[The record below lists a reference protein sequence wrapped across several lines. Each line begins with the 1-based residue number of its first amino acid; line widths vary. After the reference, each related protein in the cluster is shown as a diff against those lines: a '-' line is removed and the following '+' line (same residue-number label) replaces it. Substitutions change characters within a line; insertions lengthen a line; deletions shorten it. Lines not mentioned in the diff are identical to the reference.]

1 MTSSETGITLLDRKR
16 GNIKCQL
23 TKMANALQKQTD
35 LSIPELQAKLDVV
48 LKLQDKFELLKN
60 DYYGIANDTKYAEAE
75 PSLNSLEDDLQ
86 DFEQKHHTLLH
97 KYSTPST
104 NYKTDL
110 ETLGPDLNSSQIL
123 SHSEPDSSSENARV
137 SFHTNGNNSILINT
151 AIVYVRDSEG
161 IRQPLRAILDCASE
175 SSFISSKSAEA
186 LGLQKEKDFYMDD
199 CLSGS
204 SELTE
209 FETLQMELKQLL
221 QRGGMT
227 LHKWCTNLSPTNSK
241 EFPLDRNSEEIQ
253 VKTLGMIWNSKIT
266 AATPNSLR
274 TSSTVTDQCYT
285 NELKPM
291 PKVTLKL
298 NIDSNFIDNF
308 LDRTNNFHKLIRILA
323 FILRFIKNCKPGVKQ
338 TLALTLEEYG
348 LAEIFLIKHFQAGY
362 FSTEIASLKKGSSV
376 LPSSKLRFLNP
387 FIDRE
392 GLLRVG
398 GRISHS
404 NVSWNQ
410 KHPIILP
417 AGNKLVKLIFQY
429 YHKRDFHLGQQALL
443 NTVRLKYWPL
453 GGRSIARRVVHECVE
468 CFKNN
473 PVIANQIMGDLPPE
487 RITPSSAFQNAGLD
501 LCGPFLIKY
510 KGQRKGTDGN
520 VRVVDVRTPRG
531 NYTGDLFQKFV
542 FCQ

>member
-1 MTSSETGITLLDRKR
+1 
-16 GNIKCQL
+16 
-23 TKMANALQKQTD
+23 
-35 LSIPELQAKLDVV
+35 
-48 LKLQDKFELLKN
+48 
-60 DYYGIANDTKYAEAE
+60 
-75 PSLNSLEDDLQ
+75 
-86 DFEQKHHTLLH
+86 
-97 KYSTPST
+97 
-104 NYKTDL
+104 
-110 ETLGPDLNSSQIL
+110 
-123 SHSEPDSSSENARV
+123 
-137 SFHTNGNNSILINT
+137 
-151 AIVYVRDSEG
+151 
-161 IRQPLRAILDCASE
+161 
-175 SSFISSKSAEA
+175 
-186 LGLQKEKDFYMDD
+186 
-199 CLSGS
+199 
-204 SELTE
+204 
-209 FETLQMELKQLL
+209 MELKQLL

-227 LHKWCTNLSPTNSK
+227 LHKWCTNLSPTNAK

-376 LPSSKLRFLNP
+376 PQSSKLRFLNP

-410 KHPIILP
+410 KHPLILP

-473 PVIANQIMGDLPPE
+473 PVIANQIMGDLKE
-487 RITPSSAFQNAGLD
+487 
-501 LCGPFLIKY
+501 
-510 KGQRKGTDGN
+510 
-520 VRVVDVRTPRG
+520 
-531 NYTGDLFQKFV
+531 
-542 FCQ
+542 

>member
-1 MTSSETGITLLDRKR
+1 MTSSETGITLLNRKR

-35 LSIPELQAKLDVV
+35 LSIHELQAKLDVV

-60 DYYGIANDTKYAEAE
+60 DYYGIANDTEYAEAE

-86 DFEQKHHTLLH
+86 DFEQRHHTLLH

-110 ETLGPDLNSSQIL
+110 ETLGPDLNSSQIVGN
-123 SHSEPDSSSENARV
+123 SEPDSSSENARV

-151 AIVYVRDSEG
+151 AIVYVKDSEG

-175 SSFISSKSAEA
+175 SSFISSRSAEA

-227 LHKWCTNLSPTNSK
+227 LHKWCTNLSPTNAK

-253 VKTLGMIWNSKIT
+253 VKTLGMIWNS
-266 AATPNSLR
+266 
-274 TSSTVTDQCYT
+274 
-285 NELKPM
+285 
-291 PKVTLKL
+291 
-298 NIDSNFIDNF
+298 
-308 LDRTNNFHKLIRILA
+308 
-323 FILRFIKNCKPGVKQ
+323 
-338 TLALTLEEYG
+338 
-348 LAEIFLIKHFQAGY
+348 
-362 FSTEIASLKKGSSV
+362 
-376 LPSSKLRFLNP
+376 
-387 FIDRE
+387 
-392 GLLRVG
+392 
-398 GRISHS
+398 
-404 NVSWNQ
+404 
-410 KHPIILP
+410 
-417 AGNKLVKLIFQY
+417 Y

-453 GGRSIARRVVHECVE
+453 GGRSIARRVVHECGMLQE
-468 CFKNN
+468 
-473 PVIANQIMGDLPPE
+473 
-487 RITPSSAFQNAGLD
+487 
-501 LCGPFLIKY
+501 
-510 KGQRKGTDGN
+510 
-520 VRVVDVRTPRG
+520 
-531 NYTGDLFQKFV
+531 
-542 FCQ
+542 